1 MTPWY
6 KSRQTKYSAYAGVY
20 IIVILAVLGAV
31 NFLANRYDQSFDSTK
46 NKQYSLSDQT
56 IKVVKGLKQDVKF
69 TYFGETTSFTSAKD
83 LLDRYSALSP
93 SLHVEYVDPVKKPTI
108 AKGAGYRSDSPVVIQ
123 AGTRREGAK
132 SLTEEEVTGA
142 LIRSLKSGE
151 RNVCFLTGFGEKSI
165 DEENSGS
172 SFSFLKQLLE
182 RDNYKVRSQALKPA
196 GVDASKPVAIGQ
208 AAPMG
213 NVEVPKDCTVL
224 VSGGPATAYPQ
235 PVTNALK
242 AYVEGGGRA
251 LIMLD
256 NVLKIGRSEPASE
269 QPDLS
274 AVLAGWGVTMNKDLV
289 LDLSGVGQI
298 FGFGPE
304 VPLILQYETHPIV
317 APLSRVPTAF
327 PLLRSMDVKS
337 ADKASTTK
345 LLGTGED
352 SMAVTEIGPG
362 GQVDQKKAKKGP
374 LTIAA
379 VGTYSGTPQG
389 RFAVFG
395 SSLWAT
401 NSLVGSRQLGNRDL
415 FVNTV
420 NWLSSDEDL
429 ISIRPKAPEDQQ
441 LNITPQRLNSL
452 FWISIVIFPLGV
464 VGFGLATW
472 WKRR

>member
-1 MTPWY
+1 MATWY
-6 KSRQTKYSAYAGVY
+6 KSRQSKYTAYASVY
-20 IIVILAVLGAV
+20 IIVILAVLVAV
-31 NFLANRYDQSFDSTK
+31 NFLANRYDKAYDSTK

-56 IKVVKGLKQDVKF
+56 KKVVHNLKQDVKF
-69 TYFGETTSFTSAKD
+69 TYFGETSSFTQAKD

-93 SLHVEYVDPVKKPTI
+93 ELHVQYVDPVKKPTV
-108 AKGAGYRSDSPVVIQ
+108 AKAAGFRSDSPVVIE
-123 AGTRREGAK
+123 AGPRKEGAK

-142 LIRSLKSGE
+142 LIRALKSGE

-165 DEENSGS
+165 DEESSGS

-182 RDNYKVRSQALKPA
+182 RDNYKVRAQALKMGGA
-196 GVDASKPVAIGQ
+196 DASKPVAIGQ

-213 NVEVPKDCTVL
+213 NVEVPKDCSVL
-224 VSGGPATAYPQ
+224 VAAGPQTGYPQ
-235 PVTNALK
+235 PVATALK
-242 AYVEGGGRA
+242 TYVEGGGR
-251 LIMLD
+251 LLVMLD

-269 QPDLS
+269 QPELS
-274 AVLAGWGVTMNKDLV
+274 AMLSGWGVTVNKDLV

-317 APLSRVPTAF
+317 APLSRVPTGF
-327 PLLRSMDVKS
+327 PLVRSMDIKNG
-337 ADKASTTK
+337 DKTSVTK
-345 LLGTGED
+345 LLSTGED
-352 SMAVTEIGPG
+352 SVAVTDVGSG
-362 GQVDQKKAKKGP
+362 GQIDPKKGKKGP

-379 VGTYSGTPQG
+379 VGTYTGAPQG

-415 FVNTV
+415 FVNTI

-441 LNITPQRLNSL
+441 LNVTPQRLNSL